1 MFNEEKTKLCSRYDE
16 EEDGPYSLY
25 GLPPHQHHHSRPY
38 DGAAQYSDEE
48 SEETHIDAVR
58 DDEDVDNGDVDDEDE
73 DEVIEIKTPS
83 RSSSSSSLN
92 DAADAA
98 SGRGQRYASPPSS
111 SRSN

>member
-1 MFNEEKTKLCSRYDE
+1 MVLNEEKIKLWSRYDK
-16 EEDGPYSLY
+16 EDGPHSLY
-25 GLPPHQHHHSRPY
+25 GLPRPHHHSRPH

-48 SEETHIDAVR
+48 SEETHIDTVR

-73 DEVIEIKTPS
+73 DEVVEIKTPS

-98 SGRGQRYASPPSS
+98 SGRAQRYASPPSS